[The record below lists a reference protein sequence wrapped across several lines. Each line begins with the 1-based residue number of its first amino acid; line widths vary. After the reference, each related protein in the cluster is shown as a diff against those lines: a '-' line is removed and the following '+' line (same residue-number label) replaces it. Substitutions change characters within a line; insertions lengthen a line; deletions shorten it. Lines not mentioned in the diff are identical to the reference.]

1 MAKKSVKKVGRDFAQ
16 GELVDKTLAPNMV
29 ELVFDESTASY
40 PVFKGYDTGSLFQ
53 AGSLPDMSR
62 TTPKREVIFV
72 GIDFTEYEGLETTH
86 DPKSDVEKSAENFW
100 DHVHTKSA
108 ELEKLIKEVKS
119 GHKNAFPCVFWSLNL
134 FFFSIFQNWRL
145 LCMFFGDFLPLK
157 NLTNKLKFFTV
168 EDLSNGFFSHA

>member
-108 ELEKLIKEVKS
+108 ELEKLIKERGKKWSQKCFSVRFLVLK
-119 GHKNAFPCVFWSLNL
+119 FVFSY
-134 FFFSIFQNWRL
+134 IFQNWRL
-145 LCMFFGDFLPLK
+145 LCMFLVIFY
-157 NLTNKLKFFTV
+157 
-168 EDLSNGFFSHA
+168 H